1 MGSIPAKLT
10 PLMAT
15 CWVAHRIAHAIDA
28 EYGVAVGLVACAD
41 YGASLARLLRR
52 LGEYNRQSEALY
64 VRSHSLA
71 ARGPAIPGIVATIDD
86 LIEH

>member
-28 EYGVAVGLVACAD
+28 EYGVAVGLVACAV
-41 YGASLARLLRR
+41 A
-52 LGEYNRQSEALY
+52 
-64 VRSHSLA
+64 
-71 ARGPAIPGIVATIDD
+71 PA
-86 LIEH
+86 